1 MDSKTSRG
9 GGMDTHRTGQLR
21 AARRKELGL
30 TQKQLAAQL
39 NVSDRAVSK
48 WERGAG
54 FPDIALLEPLADAL
68 GLTVL
73 SLLHGEADE
82 PQPPDDTVRELVG
95 TVYGETRRG
104 LIRKAR
110 MVLTWLFFAAVIG
123 LLFMLL
129 DMAGAFD
136 RPVELTVP
144 VGVYV
149 EGKLA
154 EESSVHISGT
164 RDVLKNDSFDGV
176 FAIEYIEETCRDGA
190 TAGIR
195 WIKDGHYQLITY
207 IYKGTFLD
215 TGLESML
222 YISQD
227 MQDFGLRLEDGTV
240 IATDAFYAKILELD
254 GYYPLT
260 RC

>member
-1 MDSKTSRG
+1 
-9 GGMDTHRTGQLR
+9 MDTHRTGQLI

-30 TQKQLAAQL
+30 TQKQLAGQL

-48 WERGAG
+48 CERGAG

-123 LLFMLL
+123 LLLFMLL

>member
-1 MDSKTSRG
+1 
-9 GGMDTHRTGQLR
+9 
-21 AARRKELGL
+21 
-30 TQKQLAAQL
+30 
-39 NVSDRAVSK
+39 
-48 WERGAG
+48 
-54 FPDIALLEPLADAL
+54 
-68 GLTVL
+68 
-73 SLLHGEADE
+73 
-82 PQPPDDTVRELVG
+82 
-95 TVYGETRRG
+95 
-104 LIRKAR
+104 

-123 LLFMLL
+123 LLLFMLL

-136 RPVELTVP
+136 LPVKLTVT

-149 EGKLA
+149 DGELS

>member
-9 GGMDTHRTGQLR
+9 GGMDTHRTGQLI

-30 TQKQLAAQL
+30 TQKQLAGQL

-54 FPDIALLEPLADAL
+54 FPDIALADAL

-123 LLFMLL
+123 LLLFMLL

-227 MQDFGLRLEDGTV
+227 MQDFGLRLEGGTV

-254 GYYPLT
+254 GYYPLI
-260 RC
+260 RS

>member
-1 MDSKTSRG
+1 MDIHK
-9 GGMDTHRTGQLR
+9 TGQLI

-30 TQKQLAAQL
+30 TQKQLAEIL

-104 LIRKAR
+104 LMRKAR
-110 MVLTWLFFAAVIG
+110 TALSRLFFAAVIG
-123 LLFMLL
+123 LLLFMLL
-129 DMAGAFD
+129 DITGALD
-136 RPVELTVP
+136 RPVELAVP
-144 VGVYV
+144 VGIYV
-149 EGKLA
+149 DGALT
-154 EESSVHISGT
+154 EESSVRISGM
-164 RDVLKNDSFDGV
+164 RDVLNGDSFDGV

-195 WIKDGHYQLITY
+195 WSRDGHYQLITY
-207 IYKGTFLD
+207 IYKGGFLD
-215 TGLESML
+215 TGLQSTL
-222 YISQD
+222 YISRD
-227 MQDFGLRLEDGTV
+227 MQSFGLRLEDGTI
-240 IATDAFYAKILELD
+240 IATDEFYAKILELD
-254 GYYPLT
+254 GYYPLM
-260 RC
+260 RY

>member
-1 MDSKTSRG
+1 MALSETIYRL
-9 GGMDTHRTGQLR
+9 RT
-21 AARRKELGL
+21 EHGL
-30 TQKQLAAQL
+30 SQGDLAAEL
-39 NVSDRAVSK
+39 DVSRQSISK
-48 WERGAG
+48 WETGAG

-123 LLFMLL
+123 LLLFMLL

-149 EGKLA
+149 DGELA

-207 IYKGTFLD
+207 NYKGTFLD

-240 IATDAFYAKILELD
+240 IATDAFYAKILELY

>member
-1 MDSKTSRG
+1 M
-9 GGMDTHRTGQLR
+9 
-21 AARRKELGL
+21 
-30 TQKQLAAQL
+30 
-39 NVSDRAVSK
+39 
-48 WERGAG
+48 
-54 FPDIALLEPLADAL
+54 
-68 GLTVL
+68 L

-123 LLFMLL
+123 LLLFMLL

-149 EGKLA
+149 DGELA

-190 TAGIR
+190 RQA
-195 WIKDGHYQLITY
+195 
-207 IYKGTFLD
+207 
-215 TGLESML
+215 
-222 YISQD
+222 
-227 MQDFGLRLEDGTV
+227 
-240 IATDAFYAKILELD
+240 
-254 GYYPLT
+254 
-260 RC
+260 

>member
-1 MDSKTSRG
+1 
-9 GGMDTHRTGQLR
+9 MDTHRTGQLI

-30 TQKQLAAQL
+30 TQKQLAGQL

-110 MVLTWLFFAAVIG
+110 MVLTWLC
-123 LLFMLL
+123 LLY
-129 DMAGAFD
+129 
-136 RPVELTVP
+136 T
-144 VGVYV
+144 
-149 EGKLA
+149 
-154 EESSVHISGT
+154 S
-164 RDVLKNDSFDGV
+164 
-176 FAIEYIEETCRDGA
+176 
-190 TAGIR
+190 
-195 WIKDGHYQLITY
+195 
-207 IYKGTFLD
+207 
-215 TGLESML
+215 
-222 YISQD
+222 
-227 MQDFGLRLEDGTV
+227 
-240 IATDAFYAKILELD
+240 
-254 GYYPLT
+254 
-260 RC
+260 RCV

>member
-1 MDSKTSRG
+1 MGSKTSRG
-9 GGMDTHRTGQLR
+9 GRMDTRKTGQLI

-30 TQKQLAAQL
+30 TQKQLAGQL

-73 SLLHGEADE
+73 S
-82 PQPPDDTVRELVG
+82 R
-95 TVYGETRRG
+95 
-104 LIRKAR
+104 
-110 MVLTWLFFAAVIG
+110 LFFAAVIG
-123 LLFMLL
+123 LLMFMLL
-129 DMAGAFD
+129 DIAGAFD
-136 RPVELTVP
+136 RPVDLTVP
-144 VGVYV
+144 VGIYV
-149 EGKLA
+149 NGELA
-154 EESSVHISGT
+154 EESSARISGM
-164 RDVLKNDSFDGV
+164 RDVLNNDSFDGV

-195 WIKDGHYQLITY
+195 WNKDGNYQLITY

-227 MQDFGLRLEDGTV
+227 MQNFGLKLEDGTI

-254 GYYPLT
+254 GYYPLI
-260 RC
+260 RF